1 MPVILTADKAVFM
14 NCDRRLAVDSDLAAD
29 TTIDGIAEKLES
41 AFDASYGIWRLTALS
56 LQQQRTSEWAHMP
69 TLSTYASDFGT
80 KLAWLQV
87 VESLIRD
94 EEKTAVLCP
103 DPWLYRALAL
113 LPGIEAGPPP
123 RIAAKRLRFFC
134 RGILARSRAAAR
146 CIIAR
151 YRTRKHRSDYPVQ
164 ASWLL
169 VYGHPESNAQGRDA
183 YFGSLMAD
191 IPALQ
196 RLMHTDCGADFA
208 LKLATDGRTR
218 SLHAWGSILAAL
230 SMPFRRWRPDTSGL
244 DTKIAWLV
252 QRAAAIEGS
261 GGSAAMTHWQM
272 HCHATWLAE
281 ANPKVVSW
289 PWENH
294 PWERDFVRAASSLGV
309 KTLGYQHTVVGR
321 HMFNQGADANLDGLD
336 SIPRQIALNGPAF
349 KDDLKVRGI
358 PEDIITI
365 AGSFRVGG
373 SKLPDYAPDGPVF
386 VALSNN
392 PVFAGQMINALR
404 PLAAADRPMLIKD
417 HPLSPFPVTESPY
430 FSHTRLPLSE
440 LPALRALVYCTGT
453 SGLEGILAG
462 IPTLRF
468 IPEGGIALDILP
480 AGMQV
485 DASSAAA
492 LAGCLQRLSKPPRQN
507 AGTLFPPP
515 ETDTWKTLLDLT

>member
-29 TTIDGIAEKLES
+29 TTIDGIAEKLEF

-80 KLAWLQV
+80 MLAWLQV
-87 VESLIRD
+87 VEKLAA
-94 EEKTAVLCP
+94 EKGKITVLCR
-103 DPWLYRALAL
+103 DPWLYRALSL
-113 LPGIEAGPPP
+113 LSDVEAGSPPQ
-123 RIAAKRLRFFC
+123 IAAKRLRFFC
-134 RGILARSRAAAR
+134 RGIIARSRAAAR

-191 IPALQ
+191 IPALN

-208 LKLATDGRTR
+208 LKLAADGRTR

-230 SMPFRRWRPDTSGL
+230 SMPFRRWRPNTSDF

-272 HCHATWLAE
+272 HCHAAWLAE

-349 KDDLKVRGI
+349 KDDLKARGI
-358 PEDIITI
+358 LEDIITI

-404 PLAAADRPMLIKD
+404 PLAAADRPMLVKD

>member
-1 MPVILTADKAVFM
+1 MPVILTTDKAVFLTY
-14 NCDRRLAVDSDLAAD
+14 DRRLAIDTGLAAD
-29 TTIDGIAEKLES
+29 TTIDGIAEKLEA
-41 AFDASYGIWRLTALS
+41 AFDAGYAVWRQTALR
-56 LQQQRTSEWAHMP
+56 LQEQPTSELAHMP

-80 KLAWLQV
+80 MLAWMQV
-87 VESLIRD
+87 VENLAA
-94 EEKTAVLCP
+94 ENKETAVLCR

-113 LPGIEAGPPP
+113 FSGVEAGSPPD
-123 RIAAKRLRFFC
+123 IAAKRLRFFC
-134 RGILARSRAAAR
+134 RGILARTRAAVR
-146 CIIAR
+146 CIIALC
-151 YRTRKHRSDYPVQ
+151 RTRKHRMGHSVQ

-169 VYGHPESNAQGRDA
+169 VYGHPESNARGRDA
-183 YFGSLMAD
+183 YFGSLMVD
-191 IPALQ
+191 MPALH
-196 RLMHTDCGADFA
+196 RLMHTDCGADVA
-208 LKLATDGRTR
+208 LKLAADGRSR
-218 SLHAWGSILAAL
+218 SLHAWGSFFTAL
-230 SMPFRRWRPDTSGL
+230 SMPFRRWRPDISGL

-272 HCHATWLAE
+272 HCHAAWLAD

-294 PWERDFVRAASSLGV
+294 PWERDFVRTARSYGV

-336 SIPRQIALNGPAF
+336 SIPEQIALNGPAF
-349 KDDLKVRGI
+349 LHDLKARGI
-358 PEDIITI
+358 PEDRMTI

-373 SKLPDYAPDGPVF
+373 NKLPDYAPDGPVF

-392 PVFAGQMINALR
+392 PAFAGQMIDALR
-404 PLAAADRPMLIKD
+404 PLASAEQPMLVKD
-417 HPLSPFPVTESPY
+417 HPLSPFPVTESPH
-430 FSHTRLPLSE
+430 FSHTRMPMSE
-440 LPALRALVYCTGT
+440 LPALRALIYCTGT

-485 DASSAAA
+485 DSSSAVT
-492 LAGCLQRLSKPPRQN
+492 LAGCLQSLPVPPRQN
-507 AGTLFPPP
+507 ADTLFPPP
-515 ETDTWKTLLDLT
+515 DTDLWKTLLDLT

>member
-1 MPVILTADKAVFM
+1 MPVILTADKAIFL
-14 NCDRRLAVDSDLAAD
+14 NYDRRLAIDSDLAAE
-29 TTIDGIAEKLES
+29 TTIDGIAEKLEA
-41 AFDASYGIWRLTALS
+41 AFDAGYGVWREISLS
-56 LQQQRTSEWAHMP
+56 LQQQRTSKWAHMP

-80 KLAWLQV
+80 MLAWLQV
-87 VESLIRD
+87 VENLAVD
-94 EEKTAVLCP
+94 KEQTAVLCR
-103 DPWLYRALAL
+103 DPWLYRGLAL
-113 LPGIEAGPPP
+113 LSDVEAGSPPE
-123 RIAAKRLRFFC
+123 IAAKRLKFFC
-134 RGILARSRAAAR
+134 RGVLARSHAAVR
-146 CIIAR
+146 CIIAFC
-151 YRTRKHRSDYPVQ
+151 RTRKHRSDNPVQ

-208 LKLATDGRTR
+208 LKLAVDERTR

-272 HCHATWLAE
+272 HCHAAWLAD

-294 PWERDFVRAASSLGV
+294 PWERDFVRDARSRGV

-321 HMFNQGADANLDGLD
+321 HMFNQGAHANLDGLD
-336 SIPRQIALNGPAF
+336 SIPEQIVLNGPAF
-349 KDDLKVRGI
+349 LDDLKARGI
-358 PEDIITI
+358 PEDIMTI

-373 SKLPDYAPDGPVF
+373 NKLPEYAPDGPVF

-392 PVFAGQMINALR
+392 PAFAGQMINAHR
-404 PLAAADRPMLIKD
+404 PLVSAGLPMLVKD

-430 FSHTRLPLSE
+430 FSHTRLPVSE
-440 LPALRALVYCTGT
+440 LPALRALIYCTGT

-485 DASSAAA
+485 DSSSAAT
-492 LAGCLQRLSKPPRQN
+492 LADCLQSLPVPPRQN
-507 AGTLFPPP
+507 ADTLFPPP